1 MRYPDE
7 LIDRVRDAN
16 DIVDVVSA
24 CVPLKKRGANF
35 VGLCPFHA
43 EKTGSFNVSPSR
55 QIFKCFGCGKGGNV
69 FNFVMEYENLTFPE
83 AVKML
88 AGRVGIEL
96 PESPEDDSPEK
107 RLEAGKKEKI
117 LAALKDAA
125 GFYYR
130 TLRSSEGIRAQQ
142 YLFERGLDEETIHR
156 FGLGYAGKGGV
167 TLFDHLKKLG
177 HSDEALE
184 GTGLFNSEK
193 GGMSDRFFN
202 RVIFPIMDR
211 SGKVIAFGGRLMG
224 TASKAPK
231 YLNSPETPVFNKGS
245 NIYGLNIAK
254 RTSSDTYLL
263 CEGYMD
269 VIALHKAG
277 FDSAVAS
284 LGTALTPVQA
294 KILRRFTSRVAL
306 TYDSDGAGRAATLRA
321 IPILRGEGLDV
332 RVVDLSPKKD
342 PDEFIK
348 EYGADAYRER
358 LDKAEAAFFF
368 EMEAGRVGV
377 SEADPVQLAQF
388 NVMLARS
395 IAKYSDEM
403 VRYSY
408 IKASSTRYGIDEA
421 VLTRAVNEE
430 GLRLQEEKEKAEK
443 EGAAGID
450 PEKAYVRAAD
460 PGTYT
465 SGEAGRRLREA
476 VPKGTTKSEHMLI
489 SLLATHPEFIPL
501 VRKELSESDLADE
514 AAAVLLKCIYER
526 ADSGRPVNPAVLA
539 GDLSDGDSSAA
550 VARILMG
557 AEDEELMDDR
567 GSIKAFCDTLT
578 TVLNESLKRN
588 GQLQSFAAIAQRRK
602 SIDALTAR
610 IQNSEKKQI

>member
-7 LIDRVRDAN
+7 LLDRVRDAN

-24 CVPLKKRGANF
+24 CVPLKKRGANY

-43 EKTGSFNVSPSR
+43 EKTGSFNVSPNR

-83 AVKML
+83 SVKLL
-88 AGRVGIEL
+88 AARAGIEL
-96 PESPEDDSPEK
+96 PENPEDDTPEK
-107 RLEAGKKEKI
+107 RLAAGRKEKI

-125 GFYYR
+125 AFYYR
-130 TLRSSEGIRAQQ
+130 TLRSEEGIRAQQ
-142 YLFERGLDEETIHR
+142 YLLERGLDEETINR

-167 TLFDHLKKLG
+167 TLYDHLKKLG

-184 GTGLFNSEK
+184 GTGLFTGGKN
-193 GGMSDRFFN
+193 GMSDRFFN

-231 YLNSPETPVFNKGS
+231 YLNSPETPVFFKGS

-294 KILRRFTSRVAL
+294 KLLRRFTSRVAL
-306 TYDSDGAGRAATLRA
+306 TYDSDGAGQAATLRA

-332 RVVDLSPKKD
+332 RVVNLSPRKD

-358 LDKAEAAFFF
+358 LEKAESAFFF
-368 EMEAGRVGV
+368 EMEAGHAGV
-377 SEADPVQLAQF
+377 KPDDPVQLQNF
-388 NVMLARS
+388 NQMLVES
-395 IAKYSDEM
+395 IARYDDEM

-408 IKASSTRYGIDEA
+408 IKASCAKYGMAEE
-421 VLTRAVNEE
+421 VLTRAVNKE
-430 GLRLQEEKEKAEK
+430 GLRLREEREKAEK
-443 EGAAGID
+443 EGAFPVN
-450 PEKAYVRAAD
+450 PETAYSREAVPEAYV
-460 PGTYT
+460 
-465 SGEAGRRLREA
+465 SGEAGRRIRSA
-476 VPKGTTKSEHMLI
+476 APKGKTKSEHMLI
-489 SLLATHPEFIPL
+489 SLLATHPGFISQ
-501 VRKELSESDLADE
+501 VRKDLSESDFEDR
-514 AAAVLLKCIYER
+514 AAAALLKCMFIR
-526 ADSGRPVNPAVLA
+526 SDNAKPVDPSLLA
-539 GDLSDGDSSAA
+539 GDLTGEDLSDEAG
-550 VARILMG
+550 RILMG
-557 AEDEELMDDR
+557 VEDEDLMDDEAVR
-567 GSIKAFCDTLT
+567 KAFCETLA
-578 TVLNESLKRN
+578 TVLNDSFKRN
-588 GQLQSFAAIAQRRK
+588 GRAMSFADIAKRRK
-602 SIDALTAR
+602 NIDLLITN
-610 IQNSEKKQI
+610 IKKPQ

>member
-88 AGRVGIEL
+88 AGRAGIEL
-96 PESPEDDSPEK
+96 PESPEDDTPEK
-107 RLEAGKKEKI
+107 RLEAGRKEKI
-117 LAALKDAA
+117 MAALKDAA
-125 GFYYR
+125 TFYYR
-130 TLRSSEGIRAQQ
+130 TLRSGDGIRARQ
-142 YLFERGLDEETIHR
+142 YLLERELDEETINR

-167 TLFDHLKKLG
+167 TLYDHLKKLG

-184 GTGLFNSEK
+184 GTGLFTGEK
-193 GGMSDRFFN
+193 NGMTDRFFN

-231 YLNSPETPVFNKGS
+231 YLNSPETPVFFKGS

-306 TYDSDGAGRAATLRA
+306 TYDSDGAGQAATLRA

-358 LDKAEAAFFF
+358 LEKAESAFFF

-377 SEADPVQLAQF
+377 KVDDPAQLAKF
-388 NVMLARS
+388 NVALAKS
-395 IAKYSDEM
+395 IAKYDDEM

-430 GLRLQEEKEKAEK
+430 GMRLEEEKEKAGR
-443 EGAAGID
+443 EGAPVGN
-450 PEKAYVRAAD
+450 PETAYSREAS
-460 PGTYT
+460 PETYT

-476 VPKGTTKSEHMLI
+476 IPKGRAKSEHMLI
-489 SLLATHPEFIPL
+489 SLLATHPEYIKL
-501 VRKELSESDLADE
+501 VRNDLSEKDLEDE
-514 AAAVLLKCIYER
+514 AAAALLGCIYAR
-526 ADSGRPVNPAVLA
+526 ADAEKPVSPAVLA
-539 GDLSDGDSSAA
+539 GDLSDSDSSAA
-550 VARILMG
+550 AARILMG
-557 AEDEELMDDR
+557 VGDEEIMDEQ
-567 GSIKAFCDTLT
+567 GSVKAFCDTLS
-578 TVLNESLKRN
+578 TVLNESFRRN
-588 GQLQSFAAIAQRRK
+588 GQAMSFSAIAQRRK
-602 SIDALTAR
+602 SIDTLISR
-610 IQNSEKKQI
+610 IRSREKK

>member
-16 DIVDVVSA
+16 DIVDVISA

-43 EKTGSFNVSPSR
+43 EKTGSFNVSPTR

-83 AVKML
+83 SVKML
-88 AGRVGIEL
+88 AGRAGIEL
-96 PESPEDDSPEK
+96 PESPEEDSPEK
-107 RLEAGKKEKI
+107 RLEAGRKEKI

-130 TLRSSEGIRAQQ
+130 TLRSPEGVRAQS
-142 YLFERGLDEETIHR
+142 YLLERGLDEETINR

-167 TLFDHLKKLG
+167 TLYDHLKKLG
-177 HSDEALE
+177 HSEEALT

-211 SGKVIAFGGRLMG
+211 TGKVIAFGGRLMG

-269 VIALHKAG
+269 VIALHRAG

-306 TYDSDGAGRAATLRA
+306 TYDSDGAGQAATLRA

-332 RVVDLSPKKD
+332 RVVNLSPKKD

-348 EYGADAYRER
+348 EYGAEAYRER
-358 LDKAEAAFFF
+358 LDKAESAFFF
-368 EMEAGRVGV
+368 EMEAGRAGV
-377 SEADPVQLAQF
+377 KPDDPALLAKF
-388 NVMLARS
+388 NVMLAKS
-395 IAKYSDEM
+395 IAKYGDEM

-430 GLRLQEEKEKAEK
+430 GLRLQEEREK
-443 EGAAGID
+443 EEAGEGAH
-450 PEKAYVRAAD
+450 PETAYVREAD
-460 PGTYT
+460 PSTYT

-476 VPKGTTKSEHMLI
+476 VPKGTAKSEHMLI
-489 SLLATHPEFIPL
+489 SLLATHPAYIPL
-501 VRKELSESDLADE
+501 VRKDLNVDDLADE
-514 AAAVLLKCIYER
+514 AAAALLKCIYDR
-526 ADSGRPVNPAVLA
+526 ADAGKPVSPAVLA
-539 GDLSDGDSSAA
+539 GDLSDADSAA
-550 VARILMG
+550 AAARILMG
-557 AEDEELMDDR
+557 VTDEELMDDK
-567 GSIKAFCDTLT
+567 GTVKAFCDTLA
-578 TVLNESLKRN
+578 TVLNESLKRG
-588 GQLQSFAAIAQRRK
+588 GQAVSFAAIAQKRK

-610 IQNSEKKQI
+610 IQSTVKA

>member
-1 MRYPDE
+1 MRYSDE
-7 LIDRVRDAN
+7 LIDKVREAN

-43 EKTGSFNVSPSR
+43 EKTGSFNVSPTR
-55 QIFKCFGCGKGGNV
+55 QIYKCFGCGKGGNV

-107 RLEAGKKEKI
+107 RLEAGRKEKI

-130 TLRSSEGIRAQQ
+130 TLRSPEGVRAQQ
-142 YLFERGLDEETIHR
+142 YLLERGLDEETINR

-167 TLFDHLKKLG
+167 TLYDHLRKLG

-184 GTGLFNSEK
+184 GTGLFYSEK
-193 GGMSDRFFN
+193 NGMSDRFFN

-211 SGKVIAFGGRLMG
+211 QGKVIAFGGRLMG

-245 NIYGLNIAK
+245 NIYALNVAK
-254 RTSSDTYLL
+254 RTSRDTYLL

-269 VIALHKAG
+269 VIALHRAG

-306 TYDSDGAGRAATLRA
+306 TYDSDGAGQAATLRA
-321 IPILRGEGLDV
+321 IPILRAEGLDV
-332 RVVDLSPKKD
+332 RVVNLSPKKD

-358 LDKAEAAFFF
+358 LDKAEPAFFF
-368 EMEAGRVGV
+368 EMEAGRVNLN
-377 SEADPVQLAQF
+377 EADPAELAKF

-395 IAKYSDEM
+395 IAKHSDEM

-430 GLRLQEEKEKAEK
+430 GLRLTEEAERST
-443 EGAAGID
+443 AN
-450 PEKAYVRAAD
+450 PELAYVREAD
-460 PGTYT
+460 PGTYA
-465 SGEAGRRLREA
+465 SGEAAGRRLREA
-476 VPKGTTKSEHMLI
+476 VPKGTVKSEHMLI
-489 SLLATHPEFIPL
+489 SLLATHPAYVPL
-501 VRKELSESDLADE
+501 VREDLRPDELSDE
-514 AAAVLLKCIYER
+514 AAAELLKRIYDR
-526 ADSGRPVNPAVLA
+526 ADNNRPISPAVLA
-539 GDLSDGDSSAA
+539 GDLSDADSSAA
-550 VARILMG
+550 AARILMG
-557 AEDEELMDDR
+557 AEDEELMDEE
-567 GSIKAFCDTLT
+567 GSRKAFCDTLA
-578 TVLNESLKRN
+578 TVLNESFKRS
-588 GQLQSFAAIAQRRK
+588 GSTMSFAEVAKRRK
-602 SIDALTAR
+602 SIDALIAR
-610 IQNSEKKQI
+610 IKK